1 MLCYARKGDG
11 AMELRI
17 LKYFLVVA
25 REENIT
31 RAAALLHVT
40 QPTLSRQL
48 MQLEEELGVKLF
60 RRGKY
65 HIILTDDGV
74 LLRRRAQEIVD
85 LAEKTEREFQRQ
97 EGVLT
102 GEIAVGA
109 GESSGMTRL
118 SEAMAA
124 FRREHPLVQFSIY
137 SATADDI
144 KERLEKGLLDLG
156 LLAEPVDIGRYEFI
170 RMPRRDRW
178 GVWVRRDDPL
188 AAQEAVSPKDLLGV
202 PLLLA
207 RRELVQKELAAWFG
221 DDFEKV
227 EVAATYNL
235 ILNAINMVRSRV
247 GVALGFYIANLSD
260 ELCFLPLTP
269 VLETGTVLVWKKGQM
284 FSPAAAEFLRHIR
297 HAD

>member
-1 MLCYARKGDG
+1 M
-11 AMELRI
+11 
-17 LKYFLVVA
+17 
-25 REENIT
+25 
-31 RAAALLHVT
+31 
-40 QPTLSRQL
+40 
-48 MQLEEELGVKLF
+48 
-60 RRGKY
+60 
-65 HIILTDDGV
+65 
-74 LLRRRAQEIVD
+74 
-85 LAEKTEREFQRQ
+85 
-97 EGVLT
+97 
-102 GEIAVGA
+102 
-109 GESSGMTRL
+109 
-118 SEAMAA
+118 
-124 FRREHPLVQFSIY
+124 
-137 SATADDI
+137 
-144 KERLEKGLLDLG
+144 
-156 LLAEPVDIGRYEFI
+156 DIGRYEFI

-188 AAQEAVSPKDLLGV
+188 AALEAVSPGDLLGV

-269 VLETGTVLVWKKGQM
+269 ALETGTVLVWKKGQM